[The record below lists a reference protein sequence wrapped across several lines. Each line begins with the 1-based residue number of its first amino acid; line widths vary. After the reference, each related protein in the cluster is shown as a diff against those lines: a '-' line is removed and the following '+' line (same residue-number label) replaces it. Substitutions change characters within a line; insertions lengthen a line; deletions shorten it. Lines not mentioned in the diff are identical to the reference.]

1 MKRIIY
7 LSVLLSFVFASL
19 TVVSTVGLDAGL
31 FNSLAAQTIREPDPD
46 SVRLNSVRMKLNEL
60 VATDNTYEQAVDMTV
75 GKMSLADMLR
85 NVAKVAKVNLT
96 IKGADNM
103 MITTNFSRIT
113 VRDLIF
119 FLCKE
124 YGLDIDV
131 TGNIVS
137 LRPAT
142 PPPTKP
148 KIPNITFYI
157 TSKSLSYDLGGDKLG
172 DVTRKITSLTGE
184 NFLVP
189 PTYASKQVSGYA
201 ETMPLEKALQLLA
214 SMNGFAITRN
224 AQGVWE
230 VGAETPPDNG
240 GASGAAGGGAGGA
253 QGPGGRGGVGLGAAG
268 MGAGMAGKGY
278 NQIPGLSIDS
288 LGLITA
294 RLERGNVR
302 EIITTI
308 CEQRKLNY
316 FFISSVDLQTSIFV
330 RDVTFETLLAVMFAG
345 TPYSYYMSN
354 GIYIF
359 GSASGA
365 TGTGAA
371 GGQSGPEGGG
381 GPSSGARRPG
391 GASGGAPGTGDT
403 GGGTQG
409 PSWSGSGGTGSFFTA
424 KAIPLNNRSVSKVDE
439 LIPDQLK
446 QGLQI
451 KPLPDL
457 NSIIVCGDQRQ
468 VARLEDFLN
477 GIDKSIKLVTIE
489 VIIVDATKSFSQEV
503 GLNMGIGQSPAP
515 KTSGT
520 LSPGINMSFNA
531 NSVNN
536 IIGSMNGFGSVNLGH
551 VGPDFYLSL
560 KALED
565 NGNLVVR
572 STPKLSTL
580 NGHEAEL
587 KSGETQYYKEI
598 QNTFMGTQNPMQT
611 ESYTWKS
618 VEANMSVKITP
629 FISTDNSITLD
640 IEIEETEFLARIEQD
655 APPGT
660 ATRNFKS
667 QIRVEDGEMVLL
679 GGIDRNTSQR
689 NTSGLPYIA
698 RVPILRWIFGS
709 TTNSK
714 EDHKLNVFIKPT
726 LLNP

>member
-1 MKRIIY
+1 MNRFLY
-7 LSVLLSFVFASL
+7 VFLFLTLLFSSPL
-19 TVVSTVGLDAGL
+19 G
-31 FNSLAAQTIREPDPD
+31 AQNVREPDPD

-60 VATDNTYEQAVDMTV
+60 VATDNTYEQPVDMTV

-96 IKGADNM
+96 IKGAENM

-142 PPPTKP
+142 PPAVKP
-148 KIPNITFYI
+148 KIPNVTYYL
-157 TSKSLSYDLGGDKLG
+157 TTKSLSYDLGGDKLG

-189 PTYASKQVSGYA
+189 STFATKQVSGYA
-201 ETMPLEKALQLLA
+201 ETMPFEKALQLLA

-230 VGAETPPDNG
+230 VGAEAPPDG
-240 GASGAAGGGAGGA
+240 DGAAGAFGAAGGAAGALGGGA
-253 QGPGGRGGVGLGAAG
+253 MGPGGRGGVGFGAGA
-268 MGAGMAGKGY
+268 AGMAGKGY

-302 EIITTI
+302 DIITSI

-316 FFISSVDLQTSIFV
+316 FFISPVDLQTSIFV
-330 RDVTFETLLAVMFAG
+330 RDVTFETLLAVMFSG

-365 TGTGAA
+365 TSAGA
-371 GGQSGPEGGG
+371 GGQSGGPDNGGM
-381 GPSSGARRPG
+381 SSGARRPG
-391 GASGGAPGTGDT
+391 GSPGGDTQNGAGGA
-403 GGGTQG
+403 QG
-409 PSWSGSGGTGSFFTA
+409 ASWSGSGGTGSFFTA
-424 KAIPLNNRSVSKVDE
+424 KAIPLKNRSVSKVDE

-451 KPLPDL
+451 KALPDL

-468 VARLEDFLN
+468 VSRLEDFLN

-503 GLNMGIGQSPAP
+503 GLNMGIGQAPAP
-515 KTSGT
+515 QTSGT

-536 IIGSMNGFGSVNLGH
+536 IINSLNGFGSVNLGH

-618 VEANMSVKITP
+618 IEANMSVKITP

-698 RVPILRWIFGS
+698 RVPILRWLFGQ